1 MMMRRLGSVAAQM
14 LLTPGSHMIWQFQ
27 ELGADQTT
35 KNSSGGND
43 TGNKRVVWSLLNN
56 ANNKSLH
63 ESYRQLIHLRTLNP
77 TLFAES
83 AEATV
88 SLDAWSG
95 GRTLTLTDGSRE
107 LLLVVNPNVSGT
119 ADIYI
124 PATVNPR
131 NMVVLD
137 QSPLL
142 SGESQPAISGAYIK
156 GVPAGAYLVYASE
169 NTLGVDGVLSDSNPD
184 GCGFTMKVV
193 GSDLHV
199 YAPDGSELSPA
210 EYQVYTVS
218 GARVGSTSLRRGVY
232 LVSALGSTR
241 KLAL

>member
-1 MMMRRLGSVAAQM
+1 
-14 LLTPGSHMIWQFQ
+14 MIWQFQ

-124 PATVNPR
+124 PATVNPATW
-131 NMVVLD
+131 L
-137 QSPLL
+137 
-142 SGESQPAISGAYIK
+142 
-156 GVPAGAYLVYASE
+156 
-169 NTLGVDGVLSDSNPD
+169 
-184 GCGFTMKVV
+184 F
-193 GSDLHV
+193 
-199 YAPDGSELSPA
+199 
-210 EYQVYTVS
+210 
-218 GARVGSTSLRRGVY
+218 
-232 LVSALGSTR
+232 STR
-241 KLAL
+241 ARCSRVSRNPLYQAPISRACLPAPIWSTPPRIHSASTASSPTATPTAAASP